1 MSLRFVHR
9 ENKRILQEFDGRG
22 KWQDVPLVDAA
33 SGLNIPDPPA
43 PEQPKVQ
50 MWECEAVM
58 CVNSGETEPWVSH
71 WRRTSVAKGDQVKA
85 RAKLGF
91 DSTGRVWMEDAHAQ
105 YLARCLRDYARNWD
119 AISEPSRETLK
130 LAAHRLA
137 GPEK

>member
-1 MSLRFVHR
+1 MRVKL
-9 ENKRILQEFDGRG
+9 KRAEMQGITTTEYTDVYVLEIDG
-22 KWQDVPLVDAA
+22 KPYV
-33 SGLNIPDPPA
+33 PPA

-58 CVNSGETEPWVSH
+58 CVDSGENEPWVSH
-71 WRRTSVAKGDQVKA
+71 WRRTSVAQGDQVKA

-91 DSTGRVWMEDAHAQ
+91 DSTGRVWMADTDAQ